1 MEKQDLE
8 IVQILAEDLETERE
22 NSANLVEQLSRLLF
36 FFGKTLVKDFRD
48 HHKRHDE
55 GSLEEAAA
63 IYAWLSVANKEEPE
77 AYRDLL
83 TEAVSHY
90 LYVIRHASVE
100 RNFSDAVDMSTKDV
114 VRQILLTRIAEDW
127 LRPLLSLDSN
137 GGIVVE

>member
-1 MEKQDLE
+1 MEKQDLQ

-55 GSLEEAAA
+55 GSLEEAVA

-90 LYVIRHASVE
+90 LYAIRHASVE
-100 RNFSDAVDMSTKDV
+100 RNFSDPVDMSAKDV
-114 VRQILLTRIAEDW
+114 VRQILLTRVAEDW
-127 LRPLLSLDSN
+127 LRPLLTLDSN